1 MSIYIQDTKKH
12 TVRHYCTSPKIEKA
26 IETLLRAD
34 EELVYSETHVGYEV
48 TITESEDEERSGRVN
63 GRV

>member
-1 MSIYIQDTKKH
+1 MGIYIQDTKKH

-34 EELVYSETHVGYEV
+34 EELVYSETHTGYVV
-48 TITESEDEERSGRVN
+48 TLTDESEDKT
-63 GRV
+63 

>member
-1 MSIYIQDTKKH
+1 MGIYIQDNKTK

-34 EELVYSETHVGYEV
+34 EELAYSETHAGYVV
-48 TITESEDEERSGRVN
+48 TLTDESEDKA
-63 GRV
+63 